1 MSISFRAKIFTASL
15 VVAAAALALATIFI
29 AWEVRQE
36 EHGLIE
42 RRLRDQALLIA
53 ELLSRNTVD
62 ADWDVEADRL
72 AQRIGARVTLIAA
85 DGRVVGDSDV
95 DGTALA
101 TLDNHLNRP
110 EVQQAGA
117 DHVVVVERYSTTV
130 QGDLLYAA
138 VRAAHP
144 VVAYVRVALPLTA
157 VAEQVRRVGFD
168 ALLAFALVAPV
179 AVLLAWVSSTLLS
192 RRVDAIAAAAREY
205 GKGNLVRPT
214 SQYGNDEL
222 GVVARALDASVVQL
236 GSRLEELSR
245 DRARMEAIL
254 SGMVEGV
261 LVLDRQGRVQLVNR
275 AAQEML
281 HVEGSATGRPYL
293 EVIRHPDISA
303 QLTAALRGGAVEP
316 HELALGRDF
325 SRFFIA
331 RAAPVGGAGGGAV
344 LVLHDITDLRRADQV
359 RRDFVANVSHE
370 LRTPL
375 TAIRGY
381 IEALVDE
388 LPDPAQTRHFL
399 EIVARHSGR
408 MERLVTDLLR
418 LARLDAKQE
427 VLDVAPCEVQQ
438 IVGAVVADLS
448 QAIEAKGQ
456 RITVAVA
463 PDAGMIDADPAK
475 LHDILR
481 NLVENA
487 VNYSPEGAHVR
498 VDAARRD
505 GLIDIVVSD
514 SGPGIPPTDLTRV
527 FERFYRVNKARS
539 RPGGT
544 GLGLAIVR
552 HLVELHG
559 GTVTAEN
566 RPEGGARFTVTLPV
580 QKSHRSPDLLHDAAQ
595 TVEASRSGGR
605 PS

>member
-1 MSISFRAKIFTASL
+1 LSIPLRTQIFIASATG
-15 VVAAAALALATIFI
+15 VVAAFFMLLTLRGVTGLGILAGLTALGTGVAIALLSAWAI
-29 AWEVRQE
+29 A
-36 EHGLIE
+36 HHLE
-42 RRLRDQALLIA
+42 RRI
-53 ELLSRNTVD
+53 RNV
-62 ADWDVEADRL
+62 A
-72 AQRIGARVTLIAA
+72 AR
-85 DGRVVGDSDV
+85 
-95 DGTALA
+95 
-101 TLDNHLNRP
+101 
-110 EVQQAGA
+110 AG
-117 DHVVVVERYSTTV
+117 RYSAT
-130 QGDLLYAA
+130 GA
-138 VRAAHP
+138 
-144 VVAYVRVALPLTA
+144 
-157 VAEQVRRVGFD
+157 
-168 ALLAFALVAPV
+168 
-179 AVLLAWVSSTLLS
+179 
-192 RRVDAIAAAAREY
+192 
-205 GKGNLVRPT
+205 RPT
-214 SQYGNDEL
+214 SDYGSDEIA
-222 GVVARALDASVVQL
+222 GVARAFDAPVQEL
-236 GSRLEELSR
+236 ARRLEELTR

-261 LVLDRQGRVQLVNR
+261 LVLDRHGRVQLVNR
-275 AAQEML
+275 AAQAML
-281 HVEGSATGRPYL
+281 HVDASAVGRLYL
-293 EVIRHPDISA
+293 EVIRHPDISS
-303 QLTAALRGGAVEP
+303 QLTAALRGDNVDP
-316 HELALGRDF
+316 QELPLGRDF
-325 SRFFIA
+325 SRVFVA
-331 RAAPVGGAGGGAV
+331 RAAPVAGASGGAV

-388 LPDPAQTRHFL
+388 LPDPQQTRHFL

-438 IVGAVVADLS
+438 TVGAVVADLS
-448 QAIEAKGQ
+448 QAIDAKRQ
-456 RITVAVA
+456 RITVAVSA
-463 PDAGMIDADPAK
+463 DAGMIDADPAK

-487 VNYSPEGAHVR
+487 VNYSPEGANVR

-505 GLIDIVVSD
+505 EWIDIVVSD
-514 SGPGIPPTDLTRV
+514 SGPGIPPADLTRV
-527 FERFYRVNKARS
+527 FERFYRVDKARS

-566 RPEGGARFTVTLPV
+566 RPEGGARFTLTLPV
-580 QKSHRSPDLLHDAAQ
+580 QRAQRGSDVLHDAAH

-605 PS
+605 HA